1 MTHDRMNPYRAAVRR
16 QSRVD
21 TGLRLRALYRS
32 AGFSRAEAAQFL
44 QVTER
49 TLHNWE
55 SGKHAVPAAV
65 LKLLRIWA
73 GYELPGKTWA
83 GWSMHS
89 GKLCPCL

>member
-1 MTHDRMNPYRAAVRR
+1 MNPYRAAVRR

-49 TLHNWE
+49 TLHKRLPE
-55 SGKHAVPAAV
+55 CIDTSPPSPCPAA
-65 LKLLRIWA
+65 
-73 GYELPGKTWA
+73 
-83 GWSMHS
+83 
-89 GKLCPCL
+89 